1 MSFYMK
7 LKKFLL
13 ILLATVSCACIG
25 LACGCIT
32 DDEPGGGPGDTE
44 KDECTVNFELSEHV
58 SYVIDGKEVPEYQMK
73 VDKDSS
79 VKFSVVVEDGFL
91 ADTVEVKANGVK
103 LSATDGVYSHFVSE
117 DATVNATVL
126 EDLLEVDANDGY
138 FVVSSLKDLKSV
150 ASLVNSGNV
159 NYVTGKYKLAND
171 IDCGGAQLDV
181 IGYNDQHAFF
191 SGIFDGQGHT
201 ISNYKIT
208 TVDQTY
214 VGLFGCVQVSTET
227 TDVIIQ
233 NLNLKDFV
241 ISATAAPNGNVIA
254 GGIAAII
261 AGANVVACSAE
272 GAINVYGSGYFSYA
286 GGAVAIQQ
294 SITTSENNTLFH
306 YHSST
311 EYVHTNVRISA
322 SNGYILAAG
331 GVVGY
336 AVSSHERATSMIL
349 NCYAEGDVY
358 GAMSS
363 GGVVGRLGDY
373 SSIANCYSTG
383 LIDTTVSFE
392 NTGSEVDDKDYF
404 AYAGGIAAYVGVETT
419 ISDCFTTCILNATG
433 INTKHAMGDIYAY
446 ASPATEFVNAVT
458 VFNSYADCESEIYD
472 DTEIKSY
479 ATPGEVS
486 PKDASFIKGTLKW
499 NDADWVIKDGAY
511 PTTNLTEGNVSFKVT
526 LNFVGETVN
535 KGEKTKD
542 YSVSIMEN
550 SYFSFSS
557 HAGQYFDE
565 IIVADAAGHTSY
577 GFFFD
582 EACTQRVHY
591 SYVPTRNVTIYV
603 GFADYSE
610 VAGTY
615 EFEQA
620 TGRTIKLTL
629 NDDGTFTYL
638 DVRLSSGT
646 YAYDGDKLIFNDAL
660 FARLKG
666 NAVKGENNS
675 TMPWLNYEP
684 YRFVGALSGDELL
697 VYDGT
702 YFTNEVINGKDN
714 RLAFTKAGTEQT
726 DKNGFIGTWERS
738 ATLNEKYVFGTDTW
752 SYSWKNNE
760 QSGKY
765 SVSEGVATL
774 TDTSG
779 NTVIATASI
788 DNSGLLLVK
797 KSGES
802 DKYFCIENSFLG
814 NWYSSEHNA
823 YLVLDGCGNGLAG
836 SATAIIDGVYFEEL
850 SYVKDGF
857 FDAFAPDGG
866 YTYTLLSSYSLFGY
880 FTYDA
885 TTNTIKA
892 SLYDA
897 SIGGFQKFDFVL
909 YDYYLGEWIT
919 QDEVGGETP
928 FTIMDFNGLGLYKA
942 EGDAT
947 LGYIVINETKVPY
960 ECSVENG
967 LNGTFTYE
975 GTAYVLTTNGDG
987 TVTITT
993 ENGSVSA
1000 EFTRKD
1006 EMAKTPLVAAEDN
1019 VYRFNGGGK
1028 LSNGGILTITY
1039 SQKSDKWGTVD
1050 EYGYKIVSGSI
1061 DGSNIVI
1068 ELYNL
1073 VNGKIVG
1080 ESLGTI
1086 SIVHPKFVL
1095 QFNGQKAINLDLY
1108 FGFTGSWSIS
1118 GLMNNF
1124 RIGKFD
1130 LTYEARGTY
1139 NRHNDVPFKY
1149 FPEYNYI
1156 LVSFRVDGED
1166 SFESY
1171 YLINYLLLIDDNNL
1185 IVSSYPYL
1193 ASGDQTYYATHSDEV
1208 VGTWENT
1215 KTGASLEFDGCA
1227 DSKYRVGIAF
1237 DSTNS
1242 ITYLYTRRFGTL
1254 YMWLEEGENVVAAYT
1269 VYYDEYDDEF
1279 LGDIVYRKPNT
1290 RYGSLKLTEVSD
1302 LLGEPILTATDNGTN
1317 YEFYFDGTVKVGDK
1331 SGKGSINSVNG
1342 NVTTMDITL
1351 DDGTV
1356 MTVEVNH
1363 DGTVTVID

>member
-1 MSFYMK
+1 MK

-13 ILLATVSCACIG
+13 ILLAAVSCACIG
-25 LACGCIT
+25 LAFGCKP
-32 DDEPGGGPGDTE
+32 DDPNVGPGGPSDKIE
-44 KDECTVNFELSEHV
+44 YTVNFELSEHV
-58 SYVIDGKEVPEYQMK
+58 KYVIDGQEVPERQMK
-73 VDKDSS
+73 VEKDTS
-79 VKFSVVVEDGFL
+79 VRFSVVVEDGFL
-91 ADTVEVKANGVK
+91 VDTLEVKANGGR
-103 LSATDGVYSHFVSE
+103 LSATDGVYSHLVSG
-117 DATVNATVL
+117 DTTINATVL
-126 EDLLEVDANDGY
+126 EDLLEVDEKDGY
-138 FVVSSLKDLKSV
+138 YVVSSLKDLHSV
-150 ASLVNSGNV
+150 ASLVNSGAP

-208 TVDQTY
+208 TVGQTY
-214 VGLFGCVQVSTET
+214 VGLFGCVQISTEK

-233 NLNLKDFV
+233 NLNLKGFT
-241 ISATAAPNGNVIA
+241 ISATAADNGNVIA

-272 GAINVYGSGYFSYA
+272 GTINVYGSGYFSYA

-294 SITTSENNTLFH
+294 SITTSENNTLYH

-311 EYVHTNVRISA
+311 EHVHTNVRISA

-336 AVSSHERATSMIL
+336 AVSSHERATSMII

-392 NTGSEVDDKDYF
+392 NTGSEVDDKDYY

-419 ISDCFTTCILNATG
+419 ISDSFTTCILNATG

-479 ATPGEVS
+479 ATPGEVK
-486 PKDASFIKGTLKW
+486 PKDVSFIKGTLKW
-499 NDADWVIKDGAY
+499 NDTDWVIKDGAY
-511 PTTNLTEGNVSFKVT
+511 PTTNLSEGNVSFRIT
-526 LNFVGETVN
+526 LNYVGNTVN
-535 KGEKTKD
+535 NGEATKD
-542 YSVSIMEN
+542 YAVEISEN

-557 HAGQYFDE
+557 HAGQYFNE

-582 EACTQRVHY
+582 EAGTQRVHY

-610 VAGTY
+610 VKGTY
-615 EFEQA
+615 EFKQA

-629 NDDGTFTYL
+629 NDDATFTYL
-638 DVRLSSGT
+638 DVRPSSGT
-646 YAYDGDKLIFNDAL
+646 YVYDGEKLIFNDAL
-660 FARLKG
+660 FARLSG
-666 NAVKGENNS
+666 NAVMGENGRP
-675 TMPWLNYEP
+675 MPWLNYEP
-684 YRFVGALSGDELL
+684 YRFVGALSDNELL

-702 YFTNEVINGKDN
+702 YFTNEVIEEKDN
-714 RLAFTKAGTEQT
+714 RLAFTKVGTEQT

-738 ATLNEKYVFGTDTW
+738 ATINEKYVFGTDTW
-752 SYSWKNNE
+752 SYSWKSNE

-765 SVSEGVATL
+765 TISEGVATL
-774 TDTSG
+774 TNTAGD
-779 NTVIATASI
+779 TVIATASI

-797 KSGES
+797 KSGEN
-802 DKYFCIENSFLG
+802 DKYFCIGNSFLG
-814 NWYSSEHNA
+814 NWYSSEHEA
-823 YLVLDGCGNGLAG
+823 YLVLDGCGNELSG
-836 SATAIIDGVYFEEL
+836 SATAIIDGVYYEDL

-857 FDAFAPDGG
+857 FDGFAPNDS
-866 YTYTLLSSYSLFGY
+866 YTYTILSSYSLFGY
-880 FTYDA
+880 FTYNA

-897 SIGGFQKFDFVL
+897 GIGGFQEFNFVL

-919 QDEVGGETP
+919 DDEVGGETA

-947 LGYIVINETKVPY
+947 LGYIVINKTKVPY

-967 LNGTFTYE
+967 LNGTFTYG
-975 GTAYVLTTNGDG
+975 GTEYVLTTNGDG
-987 TVTITT
+987 TVTITADG
-993 ENGSVSA
+993 NSA
-1000 EFTRKD
+1000 EFFRKD
-1006 EMAKTPLVAAEDN
+1006 EMAKTPLVDAEDN

-1039 SQKSDKWGTVD
+1039 SKKSDKWGTVE
-1050 EYGYKIVSGSI
+1050 EYGYKIASGSI
-1061 DGSNIVI
+1061 DDLDIVI
-1068 ELYNL
+1068 NLFNL
-1073 VNGKIVG
+1073 VDGKIVG

-1086 SIVHPKFVL
+1086 SISEPKFVL

-1108 FGFTGSWSIS
+1108 FAFTGQWSIS

-1139 NRHNDVPFKY
+1139 NGVNNVPFVY
-1149 FPEYNYI
+1149 FPERNYI
-1156 LVSFRVDGED
+1156 YVYFRVDGED
-1166 SFESY
+1166 FDSY
-1171 YLINYLLLIDDNNL
+1171 YVQNYLLLIDDNSL

-1193 ASGDQTYYATHSDEV
+1193 VSSDQTYYATHSDEL
-1208 VGTWENT
+1208 VGEWQNT
-1215 KTGASLEFDGCA
+1215 KTGASLAFDGCA
-1227 DSKYRVGIAF
+1227 DSKYSVGVAF
-1237 DSTNS
+1237 DSTNG

-1254 YMWLEEGENVVAAYT
+1254 YMWLEEGENVVVAYT
-1269 VYYDEYDDEF
+1269 VNYDEYDDEF

-1290 RYGSLKLTEVSD
+1290 RYGSLTLTEVFD
-1302 LLGEPILTATDNGTN
+1302 LLGGPIFTASGNGTD

-1331 SGKGSINSVNG
+1331 NGKGSINAVND

-1356 MTVEVNH
+1356 ITVEVNH
-1363 DGTVTVID
+1363 GDGTVTVID